1 MSSRPKVEKLAQMGK
16 FGHILEN
23 AGSGCEG
30 EIWRG
35 EGDKTRI
42 RPGWQVPCYATVYA
56 QVAIIHKVRF

>member
-35 EGDKTRI
+35 GGR
-42 RPGWQVPCYATVYA
+42 QN
-56 QVAIIHKVRF
+56 